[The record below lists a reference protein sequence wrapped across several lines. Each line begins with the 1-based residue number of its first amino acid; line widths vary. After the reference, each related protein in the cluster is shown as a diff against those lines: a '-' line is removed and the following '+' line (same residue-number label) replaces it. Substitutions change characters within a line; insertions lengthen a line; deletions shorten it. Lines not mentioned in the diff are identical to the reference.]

1 MVLLINNEIAE
12 KGLRM
17 RDAIDAMESAL
28 KQYAEGYA
36 VFQPRTDL
44 WSPTATVGDY
54 YRWGSLLGALTD
66 PPILA
71 FRFKSDILVWKE
83 YSGVVTEEWFNV
95 TPGKYCGLII
105 LIDTRTGELL
115 SIMNDGYIQSFRVGA
130 TAGVSTKYLA
140 RENSKVLGIL
150 GSGAMAR
157 TYAIAVCQQ
166 RPIETIKVF
175 SPTAG
180 NRKAYAALMRE
191 KLNVD
196 VIPVDSAEEAMSN
209 VDICATCTD
218 SRVPIFQARWL
229 KPGMHVVNV
238 RPDEMDDATYD
249 KADLVVMTSN
259 HALFDYVLGSEED
272 RKRRPMSSAYRRR
285 YKETNYPT
293 LPEIIVGTKKGR
305 TSGEQI
311 TFHHNLSVGIQFAAV
326 GYLVYR
332 YAKEN
337 GLGRELPLEWFQQEI
352 RN

>member
-1 MVLLINNEIAE
+1 
-12 KGLRM
+12 
-17 RDAIDAMESAL
+17 
-28 KQYAEGYA
+28 
-36 VFQPRTDL
+36 
-44 WSPTATVGDY
+44 
-54 YRWGSLLGALTD
+54 
-66 PPILA
+66 
-71 FRFKSDILVWKE
+71 
-83 YSGVVTEEWFNV
+83 
-95 TPGKYCGLII
+95 
-105 LIDTRTGELL
+105 
-115 SIMNDGYIQSFRVGA
+115 
-130 TAGVSTKYLA
+130 
-140 RENSKVLGIL
+140 
-150 GSGAMAR
+150 MAR
-157 TYAIAVCQQ
+157 TYARAICQQ

-175 SPTAG
+175 SPTAE
-180 NRKAYAALMRE
+180 NRKAYAALMR
-191 KLNVD
+191 KQLNVD

-218 SRVPIFQARWL
+218 SRVPIFRAQWL

-305 TSGEQI
+305 TSGDQI
-311 TFHHNLSVGIQFAAV
+311 TFHHNLSAGIQFAAV

-337 GLGRELPLEWFQQEI
+337 GLGRELPLEWFQQDI